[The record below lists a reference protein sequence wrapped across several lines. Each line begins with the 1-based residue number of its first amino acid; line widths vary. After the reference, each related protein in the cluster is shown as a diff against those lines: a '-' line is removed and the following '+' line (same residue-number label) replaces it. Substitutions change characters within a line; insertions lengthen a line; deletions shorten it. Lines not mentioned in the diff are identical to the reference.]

1 MKFTASNKFC
11 WYNNSRIIVKMYFLN
26 NVPFTFDELPDGHLY
41 DRDLIDIANTNPEYE
56 IEDVY
61 KGSNYLIM
69 EQCHPC
75 FDVIEILNSEI
86 LPDDLIYSVDEED
99 FHG

>member
-1 MKFTASNKFC
+1 MNFTASNKFC
-11 WYNNSRIIVKMYFLN
+11 WYNDGRKIVKMYFLN
-26 NVPFTFDELPDGHLY
+26 DVPFTFDELPDGHLY

-56 IEDVY
+56 MEDVY